1 MHLLDNLL
9 KTLDKMVNDQFDS
22 IEFKTL
28 LDLPLTM
35 ERGRFYVVQNAL
47 YTANRRD
54 CWGYVQGGAPLDV
67 KRVIW
72 EHESDELVNDPR
84 AGMDHYA
91 LTVKQG
97 EVIGLKPEDFE
108 KAEIPPM
115 VRACFYAWH
124 HVAMRSHW
132 LAAYTASH
140 MLERRNNGKIVNG
153 GGMSYR
159 IGKKFENELGINLKR
174 MISLD
179 VHVVADMDHSENIS
193 VIFERYVKTPQDCE
207 LVLQGARDSMAIDR
221 AYRGSLGF
229 YMAQIH

>member
-1 MHLLDNLL
+1 VNVLDGLL
-9 KTLDKMVNDQFDS
+9 KTLDQMVNDQFES
-22 IEFKTL
+22 VEFKNFLAVPMTL
-28 LDLPLTM
+28 

-67 KRVIW
+67 KRIIW

-84 AGMDHYA
+84 CGMDHYA

-108 KAEIPPM
+108 NAM
-115 VRACFYAWH
+115 VPAMVLSCFYAWH

-132 LAAYTASH
+132 LSAYTASH
-140 MLERRNNGKIVNG
+140 MLERRNNGKIVKG

-159 IGKKFENELGINLKR
+159 VGKKFENELGINLKK

-179 VHVVADMDHSENIS
+179 VHVAADMDHSDNIS
-193 VIFERYVKTPQDCE
+193 EILERYVKTPQDVE
-207 LVLQGARDSMAIDR
+207 LALQGARDAMAIDR
-221 AYRGSLGF
+221 AYRGALGY
-229 YMAQIH
+229 YMEQIK